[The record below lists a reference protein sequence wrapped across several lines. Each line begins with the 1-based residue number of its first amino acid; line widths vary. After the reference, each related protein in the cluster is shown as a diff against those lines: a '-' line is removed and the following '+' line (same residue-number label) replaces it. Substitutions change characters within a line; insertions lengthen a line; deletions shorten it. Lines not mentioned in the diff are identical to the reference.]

1 MVANGLLQIQHTL
14 GNQRLTGLNETLKSA
29 VLRGFCAAFL
39 ARTAITGHLGEARG
53 LMWCGRNV
61 IEIGWRDGVC
71 SVIATFGGSMN
82 QNKKVAVITGGGS
95 GIGKAAALGFAEK
108 GYEVAICG
116 RRRDALE
123 PVRQQTGGYAGACD
137 VGDPAAVAAFFAGVQ
152 EKYGRVDVVFNNA
165 GRFAPATSFGDLDV
179 QVWQDMV
186 NTNLN
191 GAFYVAREA
200 FRIMRDQKP
209 QGGRIIN
216 NGSISAYVPRP
227 EAASYTTTKHAITGL
242 TKSIS
247 LDGRAFGIACGQI
260 DIGNAATDMTSSMNS
275 GSLQANGTMA
285 PEPTFDVQHVVDALL
300 YMSGLPLN
308 ANVQFMTVMAT
319 NMPYIGRG

>member
-1 MVANGLLQIQHTL
+1 
-14 GNQRLTGLNETLKSA
+14 
-29 VLRGFCAAFL
+29 
-39 ARTAITGHLGEARG
+39 
-53 LMWCGRNV
+53 
-61 IEIGWRDGVC
+61 
-71 SVIATFGGSMN
+71 MN
-82 QNKKVAVITGGGS
+82 KDKKVAVVTGGGS
-95 GIGKAAALGFAEK
+95 GIGRAAALGFSRA
-108 GYEVAICG
+108 GYDVAICG
-116 RRRDALE
+116 RRLDALE
-123 PVRQQTGGYAGACD
+123 AVRKETGGYAGACD
-137 VGDPAAVAAFFAGVQ
+137 VTDPTAVAQFFAGVK
-152 EKYGRVDVVFNNA
+152 ERYGRIDVVFNNA

-179 QVWQDMV
+179 LTWQEMI

-200 FRIMRDQKP
+200 FRAMRDQSP

-227 EAASYTTTKHAITGL
+227 GAASYTTSKHAITGL
-242 TKSIS
+242 TKAIS

-260 DIGNAATDMTSSMNS
+260 DIGNAATDMTSHMNS
-275 GSLQANGTMA
+275 GSLQANGTIM

-300 YMSGLPLN
+300 YMSALPLS